1 MLNRLTHTQSSLNI
15 HSIIIIVTSTTG
27 QGDLPVN
34 ARLFWKRLL
43 RKKLPPDYLNAV
55 RFTTFGL
62 GDSSYPK

>member
-1 MLNRLTHTQSSLNI
+1 MHAQSSLNNYTV
-15 HSIIIIVTSTTG
+15 IIIITSTTG
-27 QGDLPVN
+27 QGDFPVN

-43 RKKLPPDYLNAV
+43 RKKLPPDYLNAA

>member
-1 MLNRLTHTQSSLNI
+1 MLNKLMHSQSSLNI
-15 HSIIIIVTSTTG
+15 HSVIIIVTSTTG

-43 RKKLPPDYLNAV
+43 RKKLPPDYLHAV